1 MTLKNFSNFFTLSSS
16 YAKPF
21 IVYFFAVEFK
31 PLIFIIIGFFYRV
44 PSIVTIYISDSD
56 KISETKS
63 YIQNNIMNKL
73 TINTFGTFALIC
85 LIGFNSIAIAKSKK
99 TNTEKHP
106 LSSLPLRNIGPAMI
120 SGRIS
125 HFAFHPQKKHEFY
138 VATAAGNL
146 WKTSNNTIT
155 WEPIFDH
162 QGSYSIG
169 TMSMDQKNP
178 NILWVG
184 SGENNAQRSVAYGDG
199 VYKSVDAGKSWKNVG
214 LKQSGHISQI
224 WINPNDSDTVL
235 VAAQGPLWSDGGDR
249 GLYKT
254 SDGGKTWKRI
264 LKIDKFSGVNEFVVD
279 ANNPD
284 NIVASS
290 YQRRRHVWVLI
301 NGGPGS
307 AIHKTTDGGKTW
319 KKTTTGLPKDNMGRI
334 GLTGTLTKPNRIYA
348 IIEAN
353 KKEQGTYI
361 SNDFGQTFKKQSN
374 HVASSPQYYNE
385 LVVDPKNADRVYS
398 LSTFTNVSEDAGI
411 TWKPLSD
418 KFRHVDDHALWID
431 PDNTEHLYIG
441 GDGGVY
447 ETFDRGQTWRHI
459 RNLPLGQFYRVTP
472 DNAEPF
478 YNVCGGTQDN
488 NSLCAPSRT
497 TVIHGI
503 TNADWH
509 IILGGDGYESQIDPK
524 DPNTIYPQYQYGGL
538 ARYDKRTMERIYI
551 TPHPKSG
558 EKAYKWNWNTPLLI
572 SPHMHTRLFYAAEK
586 LFQSDD
592 RGDSWRIISP
602 DLTRQVDRN
611 KLKVMDRVWSVDA
624 IAKNKSTSMYG
635 SIIGISESPKQA
647 GLIMVGSDDGVIST
661 TNNGGK
667 EWNSVKSFAKV
678 PDMTYVSDVLFS
690 NHNENIAYATF
701 DNHKRGDFKPYVMKT
716 SDQGKSW
723 KSISSNLP
731 SRGSVHTIVEDHVD
745 ANLLFVGTEFGVFFS
760 QDAGSKWHK
769 LNNLPT
775 TAVRDLE
782 IQRRENDL
790 IIASFGRGIY
800 ILDDYTPLRSQTNDL
815 ETSNVTVFPIK
826 DSWLYIEGDHFDDR
840 EKGSSGSDFFTAKN
854 PPLGATFSYYLKD
867 EFKSLKKQR
876 RSREKQTEKNA
887 GDNAYPSWDELRK
900 EDQEQS
906 PTLFFVI
913 KDSTGQTVSRVNA
926 NNKKGFHRTQWDM
939 RYPAPDK
946 VNLIKPAFVPY
957 WASDPMGPLAIPG
970 KYTATLMKRQ
980 FGQLETMSSPQPF
993 ILKSMNNSPEIS
1005 KDPAQVL
1012 AFQKQVAELQRA
1024 VNGVNGKVG
1033 EISSRLTYLQ
1043 KAIQLTPSASEENVQ
1058 ELLAIKARLHAL
1070 KIKLNGDSTV
1080 SSRQEPVAWS
1090 LSKRVSSIFGSIIE
1104 SQSTIAGTFKT
1115 SLEIAMTEFSV
1126 ILKDVK
1132 MIEADLLIF
1141 ENKAEA
1147 MGAPWTPGRMPKWKK

>member
-1 MTLKNFSNFFTLSSS
+1 MQ
-16 YAKPF
+16 
-21 IVYFFAVEFK
+21 
-31 PLIFIIIGFFYRV
+31 
-44 PSIVTIYISDSD
+44 
-56 KISETKS
+56 KS
-63 YIQNNIMNKL
+63 
-73 TINTFGTFALIC
+73 TINFLITLLFTC
-85 LIGFNSIAIAKSKK
+85 LIGFNSTTMAKSKK
-99 TNTEKHP
+99 SKDVKSEKHP
-106 LSSLPLRNIGPAMI
+106 LASLPLRNIGPAMI

-138 VATAAGNL
+138 VATASGNL
-146 WKTSNNTIT
+146 WKTTNNTIT
-155 WEPIFDH
+155 WQPIFDKE
-162 QGSYSIG
+162 GSYSIG
-169 TMSMDQKNP
+169 TMSIDQNNP

-199 VYKSVDAGKSWKNVG
+199 VYKSVDGGKSWKNVG
-214 LKQSGHISQI
+214 LKDSGHISQI
-224 WINPNDSDTVL
+224 WIDPNNSDSVL

-254 SDGGKTWKRI
+254 IDGGKTWKRI
-264 LKIDKFSGVNEFVVD
+264 LKIDKFTGVNEFVVD

-307 AIHKTTDGGKTW
+307 AIHKTIDGGKTW
-319 KKTTTGLPKDNMGRI
+319 EKITTGLPKDHMGRI
-334 GLTGTLTKPNRIYA
+334 GLTGTLTEPNRIYA

-353 KKEQGTYI
+353 KKEKGTYI

-398 LSTFTNVSEDAGI
+398 LSTFTNVSEDAGV

-459 RNLPLGQFYRVTP
+459 RNLPIGQFYRVTP

-572 SPHMHTRLFYAAEK
+572 SPHNNTRLFYAAEK

-602 DLTRQVDRN
+602 DLTRQIDRN
-611 KLKVMDRVWSVDA
+611 TLKVMDRVWSVDS
-624 IAKNKSTSMYG
+624 IAKNASTSMYG
-635 SIIGISESPKQA
+635 SIIGITESPLQE
-647 GLIMVGSDDGVIST
+647 GMIMVGTDDGVIST

-667 EWNSVKSFAKV
+667 NWTSVKSFAKV

-690 NHNENIAYATF
+690 NHNKNVAYATF

-716 SDQGKSW
+716 TDQGKSW

-731 SRGSVHTIVEDHVD
+731 SRGSAHTIVEDHVD

-760 QDAGSKWHK
+760 QNSGAKWHK

-790 IIASFGRGIY
+790 VIASFGRGIY
-800 ILDDYTPLRSQTNDL
+800 ILDDYTPLRSKDL
-815 ETSNVTVFPIK
+815 KSANATVFPIK
-826 DSWLYIEGDHFDDR
+826 DSWLYVQGDLYDDR
-840 EKGSSGSDFFTAKN
+840 EKGSSGSAFFTAKN
-854 PPLGATFSYYLKD
+854 PPLGATFSYYLED
-867 EFKSLKKQR
+867 GFKSLKKQR
-876 RSREKQTEKNA
+876 RASESKIEKDS
-887 GDNAYPSWDELRK
+887 GDTAYPTWDELRK
-900 EDQEQS
+900 EDLEEA
-906 PTLFFVI
+906 PVLFFVV
-913 KDSTGQTVSRVNA
+913 KDSEDQVIARVNA
-926 NNKKGFHRTQWDM
+926 SNKKGFHRTQWDM

-946 VNLIKPAFVPY
+946 VKLKKPAFVPY

-980 FGQLETMSSPQPF
+980 FGELTALSEPMDF
-993 ILKSMNNSPEIS
+993 ALKSMNNSPELS
-1005 KDPAQVL
+1005 KDPAQVQ

-1033 EISSRLTYLQ
+1033 EMNSRLKYLQ
-1043 KAIQLTPSASEENVQ
+1043 KAMQLTPSASEESVQ
-1058 ELLAIKARLHAL
+1058 ELLAIKARLTAL
-1070 KIKLNGDSTV
+1070 KVKLHGDSTI
-1080 SSRQEPVAWS
+1080 SSRHEPVPWS
-1090 LSKRVSSIFGSIIE
+1090 LSQRISSIFGSIIE
-1104 SQSTIAGTFKT
+1104 SQSNIAGTFKT
-1115 SLEIAMTEFSV
+1115 SLDIAKTEFSA
-1126 ILKDVK
+1126 ILNDLKTIEKD
-1132 MIEADLLIF
+1132 LSSF
-1141 ENKAEA
+1141 ESKAESI
-1147 MGAPWTPGRMPKWKK
+1147 GAPWTPGRMPDWNK